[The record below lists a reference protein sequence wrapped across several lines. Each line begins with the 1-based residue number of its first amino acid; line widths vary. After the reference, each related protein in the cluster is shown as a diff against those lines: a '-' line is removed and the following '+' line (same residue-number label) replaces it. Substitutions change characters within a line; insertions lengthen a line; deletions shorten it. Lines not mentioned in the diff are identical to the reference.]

1 MNLND
6 DQKVQVMVAELQER
20 YGASHKIRE
29 RSTQFTIWLSG
40 LAIGLAW
47 LLISNKG
54 LSYYQLFTLR
64 ILILA
69 LWGGAAVFILGLRK
83 GFNGN
88 HRTMITCERA
98 LGMFDKGLYLSNES
112 LLPVLYATPRERWCN
127 HFNTLCVWLCI
138 IALALLLL
146 TWTCPTHNAVNP
158 SKNKMENSKGE
169 KIEWLI

>member
-6 DQKVQVMVAELQER
+6 DQKVQVVVAELQER

-29 RSTQFTIWLSG
+29 RSTRFAIWLSG

-47 LLISNKG
+47 LLISSKE
-54 LSYYQLFTLR
+54 LSYSQLFTLR

-69 LWGGAAVFILGLRK
+69 LWGVAAVFILGLRK

-98 LGMFDKGLYLSNES
+98 LGMFDSGLYLSNES
-112 LLPVLYATPRERWCN
+112 LLPASYATPRERWCN

-138 IALALLLL
+138 IVLALLVL
-146 TWTCPTHNAVNP
+146 TWTSPEQSTVDP
-158 SKNKMENSKGE
+158 IKNKIEAMKGE
-169 KIEWLI
+169 RTEWLI